1 MKFCSVYSTP
11 VGTGGGGIKS
21 SWRGNR
27 IETGKNL
34 NPVQKI
40 WGGEVGTFGGKFP
53 PKMPRINTEILLCRD
68 LSSLFVNS
76 AVVIQNKVNYVT
88 TSLPQHFFH

>member
-1 MKFCSVYSTP
+1 MQMGKAYLPLYANISDEPLTVFILHHSAV
-11 VGTGGGGIKS
+11 GGIKS

-40 WGGEVGTFGGKFP
+40 LGGRWNFWGKFP
-53 PKMPRINTEILLCRD
+53 PPKD
-68 LSSLFVNS
+68 
-76 AVVIQNKVNYVT
+76 A
-88 TSLPQHFFH
+88 